1 MCGFGEPKLEKE
13 KGMHFLLYTKDAR
26 GNQLSANVLEMPIY
40 VLFLSQTR
48 HKPLGYIMLT

>member
-40 VLFLSQTR
+40 ALFLSQTR
-48 HKPLGYIMLT
+48 HKPLGSIMLT